1 MATKFDSKEYAKSRF
16 LNLCEKYFPIDY
28 LKVNISRKGFK
39 LGESTVSLIEEAR
52 KIVNE
57 AESTHDIIP
66 RSTADIFRYGTVLL
80 EIFDDLSNYQ
90 TISQIKSRSRRGY
103 RKQIEVMD
111 FDQRKIEYSL
121 KKSPSPTIKIEKDEK
136 MISSFKKES
145 LALLENY
152 NFTQLQNNIKKNQKL
167 FLLDETEGFK
177 LFHSLSRVIDNL
189 FDKINDREEITKQI
203 EENKS
208 KIESLHN
215 RIFELQQ
222 LQPQFQMKIEN
233 QRKISGFTQLLQ
245 EKEKLLNDSNLS
257 LFLKILTTSLERY
270 IKMIER
276 RENRKLDQK
285 DAFLGLILDPARY
298 PGLDELL
305 WREIVFILEN
315 HGTELLSSK
324 SWFNF
329 SNSDELRQFIVNKE
343 NLLKFSRLRKLE
355 EEMLEKENSMMENDE
370 YRYASNLQSELKSS
384 QNLLENLEKKYRE
397 LNSLHKEFSK
407 EISEEEQKAINL
419 LH

>member
-28 LKVNISRKGFK
+28 LKLNISRKGFK
-39 LGESTVSLIEEAR
+39 LGENTITLIEEAQ

-57 AESTHDIIP
+57 AEITHDVIP

-80 EIFDDLSNYQ
+80 EIFNDLSNYQ

-103 RKQIEVMD
+103 RKQIEVID
-111 FDQRKIEYSL
+111 FDQRKIEYAL
-121 KKSPSPTIKIEKDEK
+121 KKSPSPSIKTEKDEK
-136 MISSFKKES
+136 MISSFKKEF
-145 LALLENY
+145 LTLLEEH
-152 NFTQLQNNIKKNQKL
+152 NFSQLQNNIKKNQKL
-167 FLLDETEGFK
+167 FILDETEGFK
-177 LFHSLSRVIDNL
+177 LFHSLSRLINNL
-189 FDKINDREEITKQI
+189 FEKINERKVITKQI

-208 KIESLHN
+208 KIEKLHD
-215 RIFELQQ
+215 RILELQQ
-222 LQPQFQMKIEN
+222 LQPQFQMKIKN
-233 QRKISGFTQLLQ
+233 QREISGFNQLLA
-245 EKEKLLNDSNLS
+245 EKEQLLNDSNLS

-270 IKMIER
+270 IKMVER
-276 RENRKLDQK
+276 RENRKLEQR

-298 PGLDELL
+298 PGLDEPL

-315 HGTELLSSK
+315 HGIELLSSK

-343 NLLKFSRLRKLE
+343 NLFKFSRLRKLE
-355 EEMLEKENSMMENDE
+355 EEMLEKEDSMMKNDE
-370 YRYASNLQSELKSS
+370 YRYAYNLQSELKTS
-384 QNLLENLEKKYRE
+384 QNLLENLEKNFRE
-397 LNSLHKEFSK
+397 LNTLHKEISK
-407 EISEEEQKAINL
+407 EISEEEQKAISI